1 MPTNVPAPVP
11 VASFDYT
18 ALEPD
23 AAQFVREKTE
33 RIQKLMKRTVE
44 DFAQIGGE
52 LIAIKG
58 QLEHGQFSSW
68 LDTYF
73 PWGERTAEECMN
85 LYRHPKTA
93 KFADLGL
100 GPSVARILSAP
111 STPEAV
117 SDEVIALAEAGEKV
131 DVKRT
136 KQIKKK
142 YVQQEQK
149 TLHRHTSSFQQEPP
163 TSTVEVVDAPI
174 ESLPSQQEAHKPP
187 SPTPEREAVLVERVP
202 EPNEVKALPPSP
214 REQWWRLSGFE
225 QTHLLFC
232 GHPDSTEFLL
242 RLPACV
248 GIWMGFPPNPN
259 QWLCPPPNRVNTAF
273 SYSTIYPNIDLK
285 AVREAVERVLETSDE
300 SDLSAIVAYLPDP
313 PLVVLLEDF
322 QITCYIAE
330 PDMAQCQKI
339 LSVWQQ
345 LGGTVSQL
353 ENLDAV
359 DSSPT

>member
-1 MPTNVPAPVP
+1 MTTSVPAP

-18 ALEPD
+18 ALAPD

-33 RIQKLMKRTVE
+33 KIQKLMKRTVE

-100 GPSVARILSAP
+100 GTSVARILSAP
-111 STPEAV
+111 STPDAV

-149 TLHRHTSSFQQEPP
+149 SSFQPELP
-163 TSTVEVVDAPI
+163 TSTVEVIKAEI
-174 ESLPSQQEAHKPP
+174 ESPLLNQETVQLP
-187 SPTPEREAVLVERVP
+187 SPTPSLQAIYDERVP
-202 EPNEVKALPPSP
+202 QPEVVKALPLSPPS
-214 REQWWRLSGFE
+214 QWWRLSGFE
-225 QTHLLFC
+225 QKHLLFG
-232 GHPDSTEFLL
+232 GHPDEPEFLESV
-242 RLPACV
+242 PARV
-248 GIWMGFPPNPN
+248 GIWLGFPPNPN
-259 QWLCPPPNRVNTAF
+259 QWLCPPGERVNTAF

-300 SDLSAIVAYLPDP
+300 SDLTAIVAYLPDP

-330 PDMAQCQKI
+330 PDVAQCQKI
-339 LSVWQQ
+339 LSVWEQ
-345 LGGTVSQL
+345 LGGAVEQL
-353 ENLDAV
+353 SVQDK
-359 DSSPT
+359 T

>member
-58 QLEHGQFSSW
+58 QLEHGQFKSW

-111 STPEAV
+111 STPVAV

-149 TLHRHTSSFQQEPP
+149 TNHRHKSFFQQEPP
-163 TSTVEVVDAPI
+163 TSTVEIIDAEL
-174 ESLPSQQEAHKPP
+174 ESLPSQQEAQKPS
-187 SPTPEREAVLVERVP
+187 SPTPDREAVLVERVS
-202 EPNEVKALPPSP
+202 EPDEVKALPPSP
-214 REQWWRLSGFE
+214 QVTWWRLSGKE
-225 QTHLLFC
+225 QKHLLFG
-232 GHPDSTEFLL
+232 GHPNNAEFLS
-242 RLPACV
+242 RLPEQV
-248 GIWMGFPPNPN
+248 GIWMGFPPTPDVW
-259 QWLCPPPNRVNTAF
+259 QSPPNRKVETAF
-273 SYSTIYPNIDLK
+273 SYSTRYKGVNLNAIRSLIEGLIPEISSEDD
-285 AVREAVERVLETSDE
+285 ETAA
-300 SDLSAIVAYLPDP
+300 LAYLPDA
-313 PLVVLLEDF
+313 PLLFLFDDF
-322 QITCYIAE
+322 GLDCYIAE
-330 PDMAQCQKI
+330 PDEAQCQVIIKTWKDLDGKVEKI
-339 LSVWQQ
+339 
-345 LGGTVSQL
+345 
-353 ENLDAV
+353 ENLEELD
-359 DSSPT
+359 